1 VSNNL
6 RVAGGVGNDLITLR
20 DGVSAAFMNVT
31 LDDGNDTLIATNV
44 VARVG
49 AQFSGGF
56 GFDTAM
62 LRNFVAGSF
71 FFHNTIERFV

>member
-1 VSNNL
+1 VANSL

-20 DGVSAAFMNVT
+20 DGTRAAFMNVT
-31 LDDGNDTLIATNV
+31 LDSGNDTLIATNV
-44 VARVG
+44 VATIG

-62 LRNFVAGSF
+62 LRNFFAGSF